1 MVIQQF
7 FEIQDKFPRIIVSDQ
22 DPSIMT
28 VIEKEYLKKGKI
40 FHHFH
45 CSWHPKQNLKRNCS
59 YLSAMKLGDIK
70 ERILKLPD
78 IKDANYFE
86 KKVKHILELLKN
98 KNLNKT
104 LDYLKFQLKHKEKK
118 GQSISSFGVYWRH

>member
-1 MVIQQF
+1 
-7 FEIQDKFPRIIVSDQ
+7 
-22 DPSIMT
+22 
-28 VIEKEYLKKGKI
+28 
-40 FHHFH
+40 
-45 CSWHPKQNLKRNCS
+45 
-59 YLSAMKLGDIK
+59 MKLGDIK